1 MENNLIFMKK
11 ISGNY
16 NTELSKKKLDGIIF
30 TRACCCVGVVIFHY
44 FCHSRGDF
52 KLLYTTA
59 NSPFGF
65 IFVTCFF
72 NISGAILYYNYPFI
86 KSIKSFYFKRWKSLF
101 PSFYICYLYFFF
113 SLTLR
118 FRKLLFK
125 DRLERLFITILGMDG
140 YFLYRIRTCYL
151 IGEWFLGAIII
162 IYILYPILSFFV
174 TKNCYGSFLILCV
187 LNIFMYCTNFF
198 IIRRTRNIITCITSF
213 YSGIISVKFKTIFF
227 MNNISFIISFVTF
240 ILLSTIKIYPLVI
253 IFQIQGFSFFIAL
266 TKIGQYVI
274 PKKYGTI
281 FIKIS
286 NLSYSI
292 YLIHHRIL
300 NDLLSLNNP
309 LEWYSHI
316 LYLSLALL
324 VIIIC
329 SQIHLIVVDSILKS
343 NIFRKL
349 ELLFI

>member
-1 MENNLIFMKK
+1 MENNHIFIKK
-11 ISGNY
+11 ISGN
-16 NTELSKKKLDGIIF
+16 NNNGLSKKKLDGIIF

-52 KLLYTTA
+52 KLLQNTA
-59 NSPFGF
+59 NSSFGF
-65 IFVTCFF
+65 IFVTGFF

-86 KSIKSFYFKRWKSLF
+86 KSIKSFYFKRWKSIF
-101 PSFYICYLYFFF
+101 PAFYICYLYCFF
-113 SLTLR
+113 SLSIR

-125 DRLERLFITILGMDG
+125 FKLKKLFVTILGLDG
-140 YFLYRIRTCYL
+140 YFLYRSRTYYL
-151 IGEWFLGAIII
+151 LGEWFLGAIII
-162 IYILYPILSFFV
+162 IYILYPIISFVV
-174 TKNCYGSFLILCV
+174 TKNFFGSLLIIFF
-187 LNIFMYCTNFF
+187 LNIFMYFTNFF
-198 IIRRTRNIITCITSF
+198 IIIKSRNIITCITSF
-213 YSGIISVKFKTIFF
+213 YFGIISVKFKKFFF
-227 MNNISFIISFVTF
+227 MNNISFIISFVIF
-240 ILLSTIKIYPLVI
+240 ILLSTIKIYPLEI

-274 PKKYGTI
+274 PKKYGII
-281 FIKIS
+281 FIKIN

-300 NDLLSLNNP
+300 YDLFSLNNP

-324 VIIIC
+324 LIIIC
-329 SQIHLIVVDSILKS
+329 SKIHLMVVDSILKS
-343 NIFRKL
+343 NVFRMI